1 MNLYLI
7 DGHSYFYRAFHAIKG
22 LSNSKGFPTNAI
34 FGFTNMLFKLLREK
48 KPDAIAIVLDSSE
61 PTERHRIYE
70 DYKAQR
76 PETPNDLVVQIPH
89 IRKIIEAFRIPS
101 FVMPGYEADD
111 ILCTLAKKAAVED
124 IDVYILSSDKDMMQ
138 AVGNRIKIYDPM
150 KEIVI
155 DEAAVVERFGVAPG
169 RVAEVMALTGDAIDN
184 IPGVKGIGDK
194 TAKDLISSVG
204 SLNELLAHPDKI
216 KNDRMRK
223 MISESLDIIRLSK
236 TLATIDFDLPVEV
249 DMRALVTRE
258 PDWPALLHIF
268 SEFELKSLI
277 KMIPAAGHKLRA
289 NYIAITNKTDLTKFL
304 GLKT

>member
-70 DYKAQR
+70 AYKAQR
-76 PETPNDLVVQIPH
+76 PETPNALVVQIPH

-111 ILCTLAKKAAVED
+111 ILCTLAKKAAVEG
-124 IDVYILSSDKDMMQ
+124 IDVYIMSGDKDMMQ
-138 AVGNRIKIYDPM
+138 AVGNGIKIYDPM
-150 KEIVI
+150 KKLLI
-155 DEAAVVERFGVAPG
+155 DEAAVVERFGVVPR

-194 TAKDLISSVG
+194 TAKDLILSVV
-204 SLNELLAHPDKI
+204 SLDELLAHPDKI
-216 KNDRMRK
+216 KNDRIRK

-249 DMRALVTRE
+249 EIKDLITRE
-258 PDWPALLHIF
+258 PDWPALLNIF

-277 KMIPAAGHKLRA
+277 NMIPAAGHKQRA
-289 NYIAITNKTDLTKFL
+289 NYITITNKDDLVNFL
-304 GLKT
+304 GLKA

>member
-111 ILCTLAKKAAVED
+111 ILCTLAKKAAVEG

-249 DMRALVTRE
+249 DMKDLVTRE

-277 KMIPAAGHKLRA
+277 RMIPAAGHKLRA